1 MRVAVV
7 KTKWST
13 RTAYAVVARW
23 GRVLSRCE
31 RYMMSLSISAE
42 WHISYSCADRIVYIA
57 GLKIT
62 PSH

>member
-13 RTAYAVVARW
+13 RTACAVVARW

-31 RYMMSLSISAE
+31 RYMMSLSINAE

-57 GLKIT
+57 G
-62 PSH
+62 